1 MSSQN
6 LSMEIVYT
14 RKKSRMTFKGI
25 VNKVIISAMV
35 LGCVIG
41 GASPAFAAGNYDVD
55 NYNFTIQSETSSE
68 AILAEIQ
75 NTINAVKDNISN
87 GAVSTQY
94 LEQLASQINRL
105 NSAASSTNRTT
116 ISNLLNEAEKVAKR
130 VSNGSAVKVQAA
142 IAAARVSLG
151 LDQVDAITAADQS
164 LNINNEATNN
174 LNSNKKTESI
184 SIQATNRTAV
194 NFSDVEPGNW
204 YYNPIMQCVEK
215 GLMQGMGDGKFSPTT
230 QMTVAQFITVA
241 VNASYSSELAKQSG
255 GSNWWDAAYKV
266 AVNNGLITPGEY
278 DNNKNIMNAPIT
290 RKEMARIASR
300 VTVAKGETTQT
311 LTSTSVI
318 ADYNSI
324 GGTYKS
330 FVVDCFAKGIL
341 QGTDNK
347 GTFNPD
353 GVLTR
358 AEACT
363 VALKLVDSSTR
374 TPLKGAT
381 NVDTTTPVAS
391 NGTEYR
397 EGQSRTNFPQVGD
410 VIIKAD
416 GTKVTLQ
423 YGPGGVLG
431 AGQGVDIYSGIT
443 IKGTPIR
450 IGSIVPEIDGTPL
463 AKDSITGEVH
473 TKGQWKDMKA
483 ALSPSGKYVGDYD
496 GEIYETWFEW
506 DAATNLWCWIGP
518 SF

>member
-41 GASPAFAAGNYDVD
+41 GASPAFAAGNYDAD
-55 NYNFTIQSETSSE
+55 NYNFTIQSEVSSE

-75 NTINAVKDNISN
+75 NTINAVKENISN

-116 ISNLLNEAEKVAKR
+116 ISNLLNEAEGVAKR
-130 VSNGSAVKVQAA
+130 ISNASAIKVQAA
-142 IAAARVSLG
+142 IAAARVNLG

-164 LNINNEATNN
+164 LN
-174 LNSNKKTESI
+174 LNSNKKAETI
-184 SIQATNRTAV
+184 SVQATNRTATS
-194 NFSDVEPGNW
+194 FTDVETTQW

-241 VNASYSSELAKQSG
+241 VNASYSSELAKQPDG
-255 GSNWWDAAYKV
+255 GNWWNKAYNV
-266 AVNNGLITPGEY
+266 AVEKGLITASEY
-278 DNNKNIMNAPIT
+278 ANKPDVMNAPIT

-300 VTVAKGETTQT
+300 VTVAKGEGTQT

-363 VALKLVDSSTR
+363 VALKLVDPSTR

-381 NVDTTTPVAS
+381 NVDTTPVAS

-397 EGQSRTNFPQVGD
+397 EGQSRTNLPQAGD

-431 AGQGVDIYSGIT
+431 AGQGVDIYSGIQ
-443 IKGTPIR
+443 IKGQTIE
-450 IGSIVPEIDGTPL
+450 IGTVVSAIGQTPL
-463 AKDSITGEVH
+463 KKDPITGEVH
-473 TKGQWKDMKA
+473 TKADWTKIRNSE
-483 ALSPSGKYVGDYD
+483 LNPVGSYRGTYD
-496 GEIYETWFEW
+496 GEIYNTWWQW
-506 DAATNLWCWIGP
+506 DAGFGDWTWIAP
-518 SF
+518 N